1 MAQVR
6 PGDTLCAV
14 ARRHGLGL
22 GELLDRNPGYR
33 SAPGAVLRVGAQLR
47 VPLRRAAP
55 GSAARQG
62 RVTVG
67 PGDTLF
73 RLSESNGVPVAAIA
87 QANGLASSTIRLGAS
102 LVLPA
107 AAHSHGSKLGA
118 RALPAL
124 PSRRTHRRLY
134 GSGLQAATA
143 IGGEARDA
151 AVALFGRAHPRLHFS
166 ARAKNKLREA
176 GPGLPRVPTPAAAEA
191 AGRSL
196 AQAVA
201 SGLRRRFSG
210 FRHPV
215 PDGVL
220 TSRFG
225 MRWGRMHEGVDV
237 AAPTGTSVSA
247 SRAGEVTYRSYEAGG
262 YGGYTQPHRTRSLGL
277 TRCQI
282 RKHPRDRSQ
291 GRLQNP
297 LCPLRTDAAGGHGG
311 GAGGGRATNRDRRQ
325 HGDVHG
331 TPPPLRGPQRA
342 LGGRPRAFRPLRAV
356 RPWGRG
362 GGRNREQKNRRAR
375 TTRNAPSSAA

>member
-1 MAQVR
+1 M
-6 PGDTLCAV
+6 

-55 GSAARQG
+55 GSAAARQG

-73 RLSESNGVPVAAIA
+73 RLSESNGVPVSAIRD
-87 QANGLASSTIRLGAS
+87 ANGLASSTIRLGAS

-151 AVALFGRAHPRLHFS
+151 AVALFGRTPRLHFS

-176 GPGLPRVPTPAAAEA
+176 GAGLPRVPAPAAAEA
-191 AGRSL
+191 VGRSL

-210 FRHPV
+210 FRHPLDG
-215 PDGVL
+215 DGVL

-225 MRWGRMHEGVDV
+225 MRWGRMHEGVDI

-247 SRAGEVTYRSYEAGG
+247 ARAGEVTYRSYEAGG
-262 YGGYTQPHRTRSLGL
+262 YGNIVEISHGDGMATRYAHCERMLPEATVGA
-277 TRCQI
+277 RV
-282 RKHPRDRSQ
+282 
-291 GRLQNP
+291 
-297 LCPLRTDAAGGHGG
+297 AAGQQI
-311 GAGGGRATNRDRRQ
+311 ATVGNTGMSTGPHLHFEVRD
-325 HGDVHG
+325 
-331 TPPPLRGPQRA
+331 GPA
-342 LGGRPRAFRPLRAV
+342 AV
-356 RPWGRG
+356 DPERFVRFV
-362 GGRNREQKNRRAR
+362 R
-375 TTRNAPSSAA
+375 

>member
-55 GSAARQG
+55 GSAAARQG

-73 RLSESNGVPVAAIA
+73 RLSESNGVPVSAIRD
-87 QANGLASSTIRLGAS
+87 ANGLASSTIRLGAS

-176 GPGLPRVPTPAAAEA
+176 GAGLPRVPAPAAAEA

-262 YGGYTQPHRTRSLGL
+262 YGNILEIDHGDFSTRYAHCERMLPEATVGA
-277 TRCQI
+277 RV
-282 RKHPRDRSQ
+282 
-291 GRLQNP
+291 
-297 LCPLRTDAAGGHGG
+297 AAGQPI
-311 GAGGGRATNRDRRQ
+311 ATVGNT
-325 HGDVHG
+325 GMS
-331 TPPPLRGPQRA
+331 TGPHLHFEVRK
-342 LGGRPRAFRPLRAV
+342 GPSAV
-356 RPWGRG
+356 DPERFVRFV
-362 GGRNREQKNRRAR
+362 R
-375 TTRNAPSSAA
+375 

>member
-22 GELLDRNPGYR
+22 GDLLDRNPGYR
-33 SAPGAVLRVGAQLR
+33 SAGAILRVGAQLR
-47 VPLRRAAP
+47 VPLPQAAP
-55 GSAARQG
+55 GSAAAAHRAE

-73 RLSESNGVPVAAIA
+73 RLSQSNNVPVAAIQA
-87 QANGLASSTIRLGAS
+87 ANGLEATTIRLGAS

-107 AAHSHGSKLGA
+107 AARVAKLGGG
-118 RALPAL
+118 ALPAL

-151 AVALFGRAHPRLHFS
+151 AVALFGRTPRLHFS

-176 GPGLPRVPTPAAAEA
+176 SAGLLRVPAPAAAEA
-191 AGRSL
+191 VGRSL

-201 SGLRRRFSG
+201 SGLRWRFSG
-210 FRHPV
+210 FRHPLDG
-215 PDGVL
+215 DGVL

-225 MRWGRMHEGVDV
+225 MRWGRMHEGVDI

-247 SRAGEVTYRSYEAGG
+247 ARAGEVTYRSYEAGG
-262 YGGYTQPHRTRSLGL
+262 YGNILEIS
-277 TRCQI
+277 
-282 RKHPRDRSQ
+282 
-291 GRLQNP
+291 
-297 LCPLRTDAAGGHGG
+297 
-311 GAGGGRATNRDRRQ
+311 
-325 HGDVHG
+325 HGDGMATRYAHCERMLPEATVG
-331 TPPPLRGPQRA
+331 ARVEVGQQIATVGNTGMSTGPHLHFEVRNGPA
-342 LGGRPRAFRPLRAV
+342 AV
-356 RPWGRG
+356 DPERFVRFV
-362 GGRNREQKNRRAR
+362 R
-375 TTRNAPSSAA
+375 